1 MEVILGY
8 VQIQGHPGIHKTL
21 AQGRERLGEEKRG
34 GGGRGG
40 GEMKGRVAKQTQSF
54 TGFSGEHTSHDA
66 NESLSALQP
75 VSSS

>member
-21 AQGRERLGEEKRG
+21 VQGRERLGEEKRG
-34 GGGRGG
+34 GGG

-54 TGFSGEHTSHDA
+54 TGFSGENTSHDA
-66 NESLSALQP
+66 NESFSPLQP